1 MVLQREGSFLD
12 KAALK
17 LPPTFT
23 SKGLFHDIENDL
35 VAAGVSVSQRI
46 GWTGLTAH
54 RASL

>member
-35 VAAGVSVSQRI
+35 VAAGVSAGRGS
-46 GWTGLTAH
+46 GGLY
-54 RASL
+54 